1 MEQHNNS
8 SLLKN
13 YNRLPVEFVKGEGS
27 FLFDAN
33 GKKYLDF
40 LSGIAVTSFG
50 HAHPHITKAAH
61 DQVDKIWH
69 TSNLFEI
76 SLQEKVAQKLTGQS
90 KLSKVFFCNSG
101 TEANEAAIKF
111 ARKFGNGRSN
121 IITALGGFHGRT
133 MGSLSASAQYKLW
146 QGFYPL
152 TPGFTHVPYNDI
164 DAINDSINE
173 HTVAVMIE
181 PIQGENGVIVPSKD
195 YMKKL
200 RAICDANDLLLIVD
214 EVQTGIGRTGKYFA
228 YQWAEI
234 QPDIITIA
242 KGIANGLPLGAVICS
257 EKVAEVIQPG
267 DHGSTF
273 GGNPVS
279 LAAALAVTELL
290 TEDVLKKIQRLG
302 ESLINGIKNLQ
313 LEKIKG
319 VRGYGLMVGIEFDPS
334 LNVKDFMKEFLEQG
348 VVTGTSGNNTL
359 RLLPP
364 FVITQ
369 KEIDLFLLTL
379 SKVVDKFRH
388 AEVNQLQS
396 RQVGTIIL

>member
-76 SLQEKVAQKLTGQS
+76 SLQEKVAQKLTVQS
-90 KLSKVFFCNSG
+90 KLDKVFFCNSG

-111 ARKFGNGRSN
+111 ARKFGNGRSS

-152 TPGFTHVPYNDI
+152 TPGFVHVPYNDI

-173 HTVAVMIE
+173 HTVAVMVE

-279 LAAALAVTELL
+279 LAAALAVSELL
-290 TEDVLKKIQRLG
+290 TEDVLKKIQQLG

-313 LEKIKG
+313 LEKVKD
-319 VRGYGLMVGIEFDPS
+319 VRGSGLMVGIELDPS
-334 LNVKDFMKEFLEQG
+334 INLKDFMKELLEQG

-388 AEVNQLQS
+388 AEVKQLQS

>member
-1 MEQHNNS
+1 MEQPNNS

-27 FLFDAN
+27 SLFDSN

-50 HAHPHITKAAH
+50 HAHPHITKAVH

-69 TSNLFEI
+69 TSNLFKI
-76 SLQEKVAQKLTGQS
+76 SLQEKVAEKLTTQS
-90 KLSKVFFCNSG
+90 KLDKVFFCNSG

-111 ARKFGNGRSN
+111 ARKFGDGKSN

-152 TPGFTHVPYNDI
+152 TPGFIHVPYNDI

-173 HTVAVMIE
+173 HTAAVMVE
-181 PIQGENGVIVPSKD
+181 PIQGENGVIVPSSD
-195 YMKKL
+195 YLKKL
-200 RAICDANDLLLIVD
+200 RAICDANSLLLIVD

-234 QPDIITIA
+234 QPDIVTIA

-257 EKVAEVIQPG
+257 EKVADVIQPG

-279 LAAALAVTELL
+279 LAAAFAVTELL
-290 TEDVLKKIQRLG
+290 TEDVLKKIQQLG
-302 ESLINGIKNLQ
+302 KSLINGIKNLQ
-313 LEKIKG
+313 LEKVKD
-319 VRGYGLMVGIEFDPS
+319 VRGYGLMVGVEFDS
-334 LNVKDFMKEFLEQG
+334 SINVKDFMKELLESG
-348 VVTGTSGNNTL
+348 VVAGTSGNNTL

-388 AEVNQLQS
+388 AEVKQLQS
-396 RQVGTIIL
+396 VQ

>member
-1 MEQHNNS
+1 MEQHKNS

-13 YNRLPVEFVKGEGS
+13 YNRLPVQFVKGNGS
-27 FLFDAN
+27 FVYDEN
-33 GKKYLDF
+33 GKEYLDF

-50 HAHPHITKAAH
+50 HAHPHITKAVH

-76 SLQEKVAQKLTGQS
+76 ELQEKVAQHLTEQS
-90 KLSKVFFCNSG
+90 KLDKVFFCNSG

-111 ARKFGNGRSN
+111 ARKFGQGKST

-146 QGFYPL
+146 QGFFPL
-152 TPGFTHVPYNDI
+152 TPGFVHVPFNDI
-164 DAINDSINE
+164 EAVNDSIDE
-173 HTVAVMIE
+173 HTVAVMVE

-195 YMKKL
+195 YLKKL
-200 RAICDANDLLLIVD
+200 RAICDANNLLLIID

-234 QPDIITIA
+234 QPDIVTLA
-242 KGIANGLPLGAVICS
+242 KGIANGLPLGAVLCS

-279 LAAALAVTELL
+279 LAAALAVSELL
-290 TEDVLKKIQRLG
+290 TEDVLKKIQQLG

-313 LEKIKG
+313 LEKVKD
-319 VRGYGLMVGIEFDPS
+319 VRGCGLMVGVELDASI
-334 LNVKDFMKEFLEQG
+334 NVKDFMKELLENG

-364 FVITQ
+364 FVITA
-369 KEIDLFLLTL
+369 KEINLFLLTL
-379 SKVVDKFRH
+379 TKVVSKFRH
-388 AEVNQLQS
+388 AEVKQLQLS
-396 RQVGTIIL
+396 AEGGQ

>member
-27 FLFDAN
+27 FLFDTN

-50 HAHPHITKAAH
+50 HAHPHITKAVH
-61 DQVDKIWH
+61 DQVDKVWH

-76 SLQEKVAQKLTGQS
+76 SLQEKLAKKLTEQS
-90 KLSKVFFCNSG
+90 KLDKVFFCNSG

-111 ARKFGNGRSN
+111 ARKFGNGKSN

-173 HTVAVMIE
+173 HTIAVMIE
-181 PIQGENGVIVPSKD
+181 PIQGENGVIVPSAD
-195 YMKKL
+195 YLKKL
-200 RAICDANDLLLIVD
+200 RAICDANNLLLIVD

-234 QPDIITIA
+234 KPDIITIA

-257 EKVAEVIQPG
+257 EKVAKVIQPG

-273 GGNPVS
+273 GGNPVA
-279 LAAALAVTELL
+279 LAAALAVAELL
-290 TEDVLKKIQRLG
+290 SNDVLKKIQQLG
-302 ESLINGIKNLQ
+302 ESLINGIKNTQ
-313 LEKIKG
+313 LEKVKD
-319 VRGYGLMVGIEFDPS
+319 VRGSGLMVGVEFDE
-334 LNVKDFMKEFLEQG
+334 LINVKDFMKELLEQG
-348 VVTGTSGNNTL
+348 IITGTSGNNTL

-364 FVITQ
+364 FVIDQ
-369 KEIDLFLLTL
+369 KEIDLFLLTFT
-379 SKVVDKFRH
+379 KVVDKFRQ
-388 AEVNQLQS
+388 AEVKQLQS
-396 RQVGTIIL
+396 SAIGEQ

>member
-1 MEQHNNS
+1 MEQHTNS

-13 YNRLPVEFVKGEGS
+13 YNRLPVEFVKGEGT

-33 GKKYLDF
+33 EKKYLDF

-50 HAHPHITKAAH
+50 HAHPHITKAVH
-61 DQVDKIWH
+61 EQVDKIWH

-76 SLQEKVAQKLTGQS
+76 SLQEKVAAKLTEQS

-111 ARKFGNGRSN
+111 ARKFGEGKST

-152 TPGFTHVPYNDI
+152 TPGFAHVPYNDI

-173 HTVAVMIE
+173 DTVAIMIE

-200 RAICDANDLLLIVD
+200 RAICDANGLLLIVD

-228 YQWAEI
+228 HQWADI
-234 QPDIITIA
+234 KPDIITIA

-257 EKVAEVIQPG
+257 ERVANVIQPG

-273 GGNPVS
+273 GGNPVA
-279 LAAALAVTELL
+279 LAAALAVSELL
-290 TEDVLKKIQRLG
+290 TEDVLKKIQQLG
-302 ESLINGIKNLQ
+302 DTLVEGIKDLQ
-313 LEKIKG
+313 LEKVVD
-319 VRGYGLMVGIEFDPS
+319 VRGIGLMIGVEFDASIP
-334 LNVKDFMKEFLEQG
+334 VKDVMKELLERG
-348 VVTGTSGNNTL
+348 IVTGTSGNNTL

-364 FVITQ
+364 FVINK
-369 KEIDLFLLTL
+369 KEVDLFLLTL
-379 SKVVDKFRH
+379 SKVVDKFRQ
-388 AEVNQLQS
+388 AEVKQLQS
-396 RQVGTIIL
+396 SAING

>member
-1 MEQHNNS
+1 MEQHKNS

-13 YNRLPVEFVKGEGS
+13 YNRLPVQFVKGNGS
-27 FLFDAN
+27 FVYDEN
-33 GKKYLDF
+33 GKEYLDF

-50 HAHPHITKAAH
+50 HAHPHITGAVHKQL
-61 DQVDKIWH
+61 DNIWH

-76 SLQEKVAQKLTGQS
+76 ELQEKVAQHLTEQS
-90 KLSKVFFCNSG
+90 KLDKVFFCNSG

-111 ARKFGNGRSN
+111 ARKFGKGKST

-152 TPGFTHVPYNDI
+152 TPGFVHVPFNDI
-164 DAINDSINE
+164 AAINDSIDE
-173 HTVAVMIE
+173 HTIAVMVE

-195 YMKKL
+195 YLKKL
-200 RAICDANDLLLIVD
+200 RAICDANNLLLIID

-234 QPDIITIA
+234 QPDIVTLA
-242 KGIANGLPLGAVICS
+242 KGIANGLPLGAVLCS
-257 EKVAEVIQPG
+257 ERVANAIQPG

-279 LAAALAVTELL
+279 LSAALAVSELL
-290 TEDVLKKIQRLG
+290 TDDVLANIQQLG
-302 ESLINGIKNLQ
+302 ESLITGIKNLQ
-313 LEKIKG
+313 LEKIKD
-319 VRGYGLMVGIEFDPS
+319 VRGSGFMVGVELDES
-334 LNVKDFMKEFLEQG
+334 LPVKDVMKELLEQG

-364 FVITQ
+364 FVITA
-369 KEIDLFLLTL
+369 KEINLFLLTL
-379 SKVVDKFRH
+379 TKVVSKFRQ
-388 AEVNQLQS
+388 AEVTQLQLS
-396 RQVGTIIL
+396 AEGGQ

>member
-1 MEQHNNS
+1 MEQHTNS

-13 YNRLPVEFVKGEGS
+13 YNRLPVEFVKGEGA

-50 HAHPHITKAAH
+50 HAHPQITKAAH
-61 DQVDKIWH
+61 EQVDKIWH

-76 SLQEKVAQKLTGQS
+76 SLQEKVAKKLTQQS

-111 ARKFGNGRSN
+111 ARKFGKGRAN

-164 DAINDSINE
+164 DAINDSITE
-173 HTVAVMIE
+173 HTIAIMVE

-195 YMKKL
+195 YLKKL
-200 RAICDANDLLLIVD
+200 RAICDANNLLLIVD

-234 QPDIITIA
+234 QPDIVTIA
-242 KGIANGLPLGAVICS
+242 KGIANGLPLGAVLCS
-257 EKVAEVIQPG
+257 ESVAEAIQPG

-273 GGNPVS
+273 GGNPVA
-279 LAAALAVTELL
+279 LAAALAVSELL
-290 TEDVLKKIQRLG
+290 TDDVLANIQRLG
-302 ESLINGIKNLQ
+302 ESLITRIKNLH
-313 LEKIKG
+313 LEKVKD
-319 VRGYGLMVGIEFDPS
+319 VRGSGFMVGVELDES
-334 LNVKDFMKEFLEQG
+334 LQVKDVMKALLESG
-348 VVTGTSGNNTL
+348 IVVGTSGNNTL

-364 FVITQ
+364 FIISK
-369 KEIDLFLLTL
+369 KEIELFLLTL
-379 SKVVDKFRH
+379 NRVVDKFTH
-388 AEVNQLQS
+388 AEVKQLQVS
-396 RQVGTIIL
+396 AEGGK